1 MKKFLLCW
9 ALGGCIA
16 LPMNAQN
23 FDDYFT
29 DKTLRLDYI
38 FTGDAHHQD
47 ICLDEICS
55 LPQWAGRRHHLSELP
70 LEGNGNVTVT
80 DKATG
85 KVIYRTSFSSLFQEW
100 ISEAEAFHTRRGFEN
115 SFLIPYP
122 KQPVTVTVE
131 LQDKFRKTSA
141 SMSHEVRPDDIL
153 IHQKGTSRIT
163 PHRYLLQSGTA
174 EDCIDVAIMAEGYTA
189 QEMDLFYQDAEKAC
203 RAIFDHEPFKH
214 LKDRFNIVAV
224 ASESLDSGVSIPRQQ
239 EWKSTAVSSHFD
251 TFYSD
256 RYLTT
261 RSVKSI
267 HNWLAGIPYEQIGRA
282 HV

>member
-23 FDDYFT
+23 FDDYFI

-153 IHQKGTSRIT
+153 IHKKGTSRIT
-163 PHRYLLQSGTA
+163 PHRYLLQRGTV
-174 EDCIDVAIMAEGYTA
+174 E
-189 QEMDLFYQDAEKAC
+189 
-203 RAIFDHEPFKH
+203 
-214 LKDRFNIVAV
+214 N
-224 ASESLDSGVSIPRQQ
+224 
-239 EWKSTAVSSHFD
+239 
-251 TFYSD
+251 
-256 RYLTT
+256 
-261 RSVKSI
+261 
-267 HNWLAGIPYEQIGRA
+267 
-282 HV
+282 